1 MIFVRRTKIGCR
13 LSRTTNK
20 KNSNLTSL
28 RHMRFKSLMP
38 KRLFM
43 KYLRQLLIIL
53 GITFVGEVLNY
64 YLPLPI
70 PASIY
75 GLALMLILLCTGVL
89 KVSHVKETS
98 QFLLDVMP
106 LMFIPAAAG
115 VVKEWGIIKPILAPT
130 IIMITVVTV
139 IVMAVTGLV
148 TQWLINLRKKGA
160 EKDV

>member
-1 MIFVRRTKIGCR
+1 
-13 LSRTTNK
+13 
-20 KNSNLTSL
+20 
-28 RHMRFKSLMP
+28 
-38 KRLFM
+38 M

-64 YLPLPI
+64 VLPLPI

-75 GLALMLILLCTGVL
+75 GLALILILLCTGVL
-89 KVSHVKETS
+89 KVSSVKETS

-115 VVKEWGIIKPILAPT
+115 VVREWGIIKPILIPT
-130 IIMITVVTV
+130 VIMMTVVTV

-148 TQWLINLRKKGA
+148 TQLLINIRRKGK
-160 EKDV
+160 EKNVH

>member
-1 MIFVRRTKIGCR
+1 
-13 LSRTTNK
+13 
-20 KNSNLTSL
+20 
-28 RHMRFKSLMP
+28 
-38 KRLFM
+38 M

-64 YLPLPI
+64 ALPLPI

-89 KVSHVKETS
+89 KVSSIKETS

-115 VVKEWGIIKPILAPT
+115 VVREWGVIKPILIPT
-130 IIMITVVTV
+130 IIMITLVTV

-148 TQWLINLRKKGA
+148 TQHLINIRRKGE
-160 EKDV
+160 EKNVH

>member
-1 MIFVRRTKIGCR
+1 
-13 LSRTTNK
+13 
-20 KNSNLTSL
+20 
-28 RHMRFKSLMP
+28 
-38 KRLFM
+38 M

-64 YLPLPI
+64 ALPLPI

-89 KVSHVKETS
+89 KVSSVKETS

-106 LMFIPAAAG
+106 LMFIPASAG
-115 VVKEWGIIKPILAPT
+115 VVREWGIIKPILIPT
-130 IIMITVVTV
+130 VIMMTVVTV

-148 TQWLINLRKKGA
+148 TQLLINIRRKGK
-160 EKDV
+160 EKNVH

>member
-1 MIFVRRTKIGCR
+1 
-13 LSRTTNK
+13 
-20 KNSNLTSL
+20 
-28 RHMRFKSLMP
+28 
-38 KRLFM
+38 M

-75 GLALMLILLCTGVL
+75 GLALMLILLCTGIL
-89 KVSHVKETS
+89 KVSSVKETS

-115 VVKEWGIIKPILAPT
+115 VVREWGIIKPILIPT
-130 IIMITVVTV
+130 VIIITVVTV
-139 IVMAVTGLV
+139 IVMAVTGLI
-148 TQWLINLRKKGA
+148 TQLLINIRRKGE
-160 EKDV
+160 EKNVH

>member
-1 MIFVRRTKIGCR
+1 
-13 LSRTTNK
+13 
-20 KNSNLTSL
+20 
-28 RHMRFKSLMP
+28 
-38 KRLFM
+38 M

-98 QFLLDVMP
+98 QFLLEVMP
-106 LMFIPAAAG
+106 LMFIPGAAG
-115 VVKEWGIIKPILAPT
+115 VIKHWGIIKPILVPT

-139 IVMAVTGLV
+139 IVMAQTGLV
-148 TQWLINLRKKGA
+148 TQGIINISRKG
-160 EKDV
+160 ENEDVG

>member
-1 MIFVRRTKIGCR
+1 
-13 LSRTTNK
+13 
-20 KNSNLTSL
+20 
-28 RHMRFKSLMP
+28 
-38 KRLFM
+38 M

-53 GITFVGEVLNY
+53 GITVVGEVLNY
-64 YLPLPI
+64 VLPLPI

-89 KVSHVKETS
+89 KVSSVKETS

-115 VVKEWGIIKPILAPT
+115 VVREWGIIKPILIPT
-130 IIMITVVTV
+130 VIMMTVVTV

-148 TQWLINLRKKGA
+148 TQLLINIRRKGK
-160 EKDV
+160 EKNVH

>member
-1 MIFVRRTKIGCR
+1 
-13 LSRTTNK
+13 
-20 KNSNLTSL
+20 
-28 RHMRFKSLMP
+28 
-38 KRLFM
+38 M

-89 KVSHVKETS
+89 KVSSVKETS
-98 QFLLDVMP
+98 QFILDVMP

-115 VVKEWGIIKPILAPT
+115 VVREWGIIKPILIPT
-130 IIMITVVTV
+130 VIIITVVTV

-148 TQWLINLRKKGA
+148 TQWLINIRRKGE
-160 EKDV
+160 EKNVH

>member
-1 MIFVRRTKIGCR
+1 
-13 LSRTTNK
+13 
-20 KNSNLTSL
+20 
-28 RHMRFKSLMP
+28 
-38 KRLFM
+38 M

-64 YLPLPI
+64 VLPLPI

-89 KVSHVKETS
+89 KVSSVKETS

-115 VVKEWGIIKPILAPT
+115 VVREWGIIKPILIPT
-130 IIMITVVTV
+130 VIMMTVVTV

-148 TQWLINLRKKGA
+148 TQLLINIRRKGK
-160 EKDV
+160 EKNVH

>member
-1 MIFVRRTKIGCR
+1 
-13 LSRTTNK
+13 
-20 KNSNLTSL
+20 
-28 RHMRFKSLMP
+28 
-38 KRLFM
+38 M

-64 YLPLPI
+64 VLPLPI

-89 KVSHVKETS
+89 KVSSVKETS

-115 VVKEWGIIKPILAPT
+115 VVREWGIIKPILIPT
-130 IIMITVVTV
+130 VIMMTVVTV

-148 TQWLINLRKKGA
+148 TQLLINIRRKGK
-160 EKDV
+160 EENVH

>member
-1 MIFVRRTKIGCR
+1 
-13 LSRTTNK
+13 
-20 KNSNLTSL
+20 
-28 RHMRFKSLMP
+28 
-38 KRLFM
+38 M

-53 GITFVGEVLNY
+53 GITFVGELLNY
-64 YLPLPI
+64 LLPLPI

-75 GLALMLILLCTGVL
+75 GLALMLTLLCTGIL

-148 TQWLINLRKKGA
+148 TQALINRRKRGGNKN
-160 EKDV
+160 V

>member
-1 MIFVRRTKIGCR
+1 
-13 LSRTTNK
+13 
-20 KNSNLTSL
+20 
-28 RHMRFKSLMP
+28 
-38 KRLFM
+38 M

-89 KVSHVKETS
+89 KVSSVKETS

-115 VVKEWGIIKPILAPT
+115 VVREWGIIKPILIPT
-130 IIMITVVTV
+130 VIIITVVTV
-139 IVMAVTGLV
+139 IVMAVTGLI
-148 TQWLINLRKKGA
+148 TQLLINIRRKGE
-160 EKDV
+160 EKNVH

>member
-1 MIFVRRTKIGCR
+1 
-13 LSRTTNK
+13 
-20 KNSNLTSL
+20 
-28 RHMRFKSLMP
+28 
-38 KRLFM
+38 M

-75 GLALMLILLCTGVL
+75 GLALMLILLCTGIL
-89 KVSHVKETS
+89 KVSSVKETS

-115 VVKEWGIIKPILAPT
+115 VVREWGIIKPILIPT
-130 IIMITVVTV
+130 VIIITVVTV
-139 IVMAVTGLV
+139 IVMAVTGLI
-148 TQWLINLRKKGA
+148 TQLLINIRRKGK
-160 EKDV
+160 EKNVH

>member
-1 MIFVRRTKIGCR
+1 
-13 LSRTTNK
+13 
-20 KNSNLTSL
+20 
-28 RHMRFKSLMP
+28 
-38 KRLFM
+38 M

-75 GLALMLILLCTGVL
+75 GLALMLTLLCTGVL
-89 KVSHVKETS
+89 KVSHIKETS

-115 VVKEWGIIKPILAPT
+115 VVREWGVIKPILIPT
-130 IIMITVVTV
+130 VIMITLVTV
-139 IVMAVTGLV
+139 IVMVVTGLV
-148 TQWLINLRKKGA
+148 TQRLINIRRKGE
-160 EKDV
+160 EKNVR

>member
-1 MIFVRRTKIGCR
+1 
-13 LSRTTNK
+13 
-20 KNSNLTSL
+20 
-28 RHMRFKSLMP
+28 
-38 KRLFM
+38 M

-64 YLPLPI
+64 ALPLPI

-75 GLALMLILLCTGVL
+75 GLALMLILLCTGIL
-89 KVSHVKETS
+89 KVSSIKETC

-115 VVKEWGIIKPILAPT
+115 VVREWGVIKPILIPT
-130 IIMITVVTV
+130 VIMITVVTV

-148 TQWLINLRKKGA
+148 TQRLINIRRKGE
-160 EKDV
+160 EKNVH

>member
-1 MIFVRRTKIGCR
+1 
-13 LSRTTNK
+13 
-20 KNSNLTSL
+20 
-28 RHMRFKSLMP
+28 
-38 KRLFM
+38 M

-53 GITFVGEVLNY
+53 GITFAGEILNY

-89 KVSHVKETS
+89 KVSSVKETS

-115 VVKEWGIIKPILAPT
+115 VVKQWGIIKPILIPT
-130 IIMITVVTV
+130 VIMITVVTV
-139 IVMAVTGLV
+139 IVMAVTGIV
-148 TQWLINLRKKGA
+148 TQWLININQKGGN
-160 EKDV
+160 KDAR

>member
-1 MIFVRRTKIGCR
+1 
-13 LSRTTNK
+13 
-20 KNSNLTSL
+20 
-28 RHMRFKSLMP
+28 
-38 KRLFM
+38 M

-64 YLPLPI
+64 VLPLPI

-89 KVSHVKETS
+89 KVSSVKEAS

-115 VVKEWGIIKPILAPT
+115 VVREWGIIKPILIPT
-130 IIMITVVTV
+130 VIMMTVVTV

-148 TQWLINLRKKGA
+148 TQLLINIRRKGK
-160 EKDV
+160 EKNVH

>member
-1 MIFVRRTKIGCR
+1 
-13 LSRTTNK
+13 
-20 KNSNLTSL
+20 
-28 RHMRFKSLMP
+28 
-38 KRLFM
+38 M

-89 KVSHVKETS
+89 KVSSVKETS

-115 VVKEWGIIKPILAPT
+115 VVREWGIIKPILIPT
-130 IIMITVVTV
+130 VIIITVVTV

-148 TQWLINLRKKGA
+148 TQLLINIRRKGE
-160 EKDV
+160 EKNVH

>member
-1 MIFVRRTKIGCR
+1 
-13 LSRTTNK
+13 
-20 KNSNLTSL
+20 
-28 RHMRFKSLMP
+28 
-38 KRLFM
+38 M

-64 YLPLPI
+64 ALPLPI

-89 KVSHVKETS
+89 KVSSIKETS

-115 VVKEWGIIKPILAPT
+115 VVREWGVIKPILIPT
-130 IIMITVVTV
+130 IIMITLVTV

-148 TQWLINLRKKGA
+148 TQYLINIRRKGE
-160 EKDV
+160 EKNVH